1 MMTRSH
7 LARTA
12 AVVAALTFSLLAG
25 FAPAASAT
33 PREASSASVSSSA
46 PVAASAQSTADA
58 GTEVTWGVRTADNA
72 QGESRQNFVYVA
84 APGATITD
92 AIVVTNHDDQALDL
106 AIYAADAFTTDSGQ
120 LDVLTDPAASVEAGS
135 WIELGTPMLHLEP
148 GASAEV
154 PFTVTIPQ
162 NATPGD
168 HAGGIV
174 TVLSD
179 PEQEDGIT
187 VDRRLGVRVMLRV
200 DGDLA
205 PGLVVENLSLE
216 YTPSLNP
223 FGGGEAVVDYVVHN
237 TGNVRLSGLQS
248 VALYGPFGAFR
259 ADIEDLGE
267 VPELLPGESWHVH
280 ASSPVYPLFW
290 LGTDVTIAPE
300 GPAGLVGG
308 VIPAMFVTS
317 ASVIAVPWG
326 LLVLVLL
333 IAAAVVVGVILM
345 RRARRARR
353 EAEDARVQAAVDA
366 ALREREAAEAAGKTG
381 TSDTERAP

>member
-1 MMTRSH
+1 MTRSH
-7 LARTA
+7 IARTGA
-12 AVVAALTFSLLAG
+12 AVAALTFSLLAG
-25 FAPAASAT
+25 LAPAAMAT
-33 PREASSASVSSSA
+33 PGEASAAGFTAA
-46 PVAASAQSTADA
+46 PVTDPDGTADPA
-58 GTEVTWGVRTADNA
+58 GTDVTWGVRTADNA
-72 QGESRQNFVYVA
+72 QGESRQNFLYTVA
-84 APGATITD
+84 AGATITD
-92 AIVVTNHDDQALDL
+92 AIVVTNHDDQPLDL
-106 AIYAADAFTTDSGQ
+106 SVYAADAFTTDSGQ

-135 WIELGTPMLHLEP
+135 WIELGTPVLHLEP
-148 GASAEV
+148 GAATEV

-179 PEQEDGIT
+179 PDQEDGLT

-205 PGLVVENLSLE
+205 PGLVVENLTLE

-223 FGGGEAVVDYVVHN
+223 FAGGEAVVDYVVHN

-280 ASSPVYPLFW
+280 ASSAVYPLFW

-300 GPAGLVGG
+300 GPAGLAGG

-333 IAAAVVVGVILM
+333 IAAAVVAGVILT
-345 RRARRARR
+345 RRTRRARR

-366 ALREREAAEAAGKTG
+366 ALRERDAAETAETATVAE
-381 TSDTERAP
+381 TTEP